1 MSLAGSSH
9 LSEAPRKAQLGCF
22 FFFSVSFFWMLARPQ
37 YSFAGVLG
45 LITLLK
51 TLLCTMCLIVP
62 HIRPGPACPLTPA
75 TEVESLPALG
85 VFLLNSNNC
94 VFDVLCESILNLF

>member
-1 MSLAGSSH
+1 
-9 LSEAPRKAQLGCF
+9 
-22 FFFSVSFFWMLARPQ
+22 MLARSK
-37 YSFAGVLG
+37 YTFAGVLG

-51 TLLCTMCLIVP
+51 TLPYTMCLIVP
-62 HIRPGPACPLTPA
+62 QVRPGPACPLTPA

-94 VFDVLCESILNLF
+94 VLDVLCESILNLF